1 MRMIKLI
8 LCLSFLLLGCDDSS
22 PSAGSS
28 SDGTVEQSDMGMAQA
43 DSGSSQIDQGG
54 APIDMG
60 AVEMAEP
67 AYVEASLS
75 PRRSI
80 YTLSDTVEVRY
91 TVFDRIGR
99 EIPGFDAVIDVQP
112 AGQGQVSGDRQLT
125 FLAEGAGAVRV
136 CATPDICG
144 RASFFVDD
152 APPSLIIE
160 FRTEGN

>member
-67 AYVEASLS
+67 AYASQS
-75 PRRSI
+75 
-80 YTLSDTVEVRY
+80 
-91 TVFDRIGR
+91 
-99 EIPGFDAVIDVQP
+99 
-112 AGQGQVSGDRQLT
+112 LT
-125 FLAEGAGAVRV
+125 
-136 CATPDICG
+136 T
-144 RASFFVDD
+144 
-152 APPSLIIE
+152 SLNLYPE
-160 FRTEGN
+160 RHG